1 VKKLVGDF
9 KRKRLQRIQVQQ
21 LKNDNRDSNFFK
33 SAISG
38 VFSDMR
44 LSLST
49 LLNRTDQVMEAE
61 LMLCI
66 MKRYIQRQDYNFA
79 ASSEFNRLLWNY
91 FQLEKHYL
99 QIEYWKTENG
109 TRSFNETALEVLTAY
124 YLSHLDVLK
133 VPKTKKETGLLRRL
147 IQKFYHHLK
156 SDPNKKKDFPG
167 NDFYEEAGCLL

>member
-1 VKKLVGDF
+1 
-9 KRKRLQRIQVQQ
+9 
-21 LKNDNRDSNFFK
+21 
-33 SAISG
+33 
-38 VFSDMR
+38 MR

-79 ASSEFNRLLWNY
+79 ASSEFNKLLWNY

-99 QIEYWKTENG
+99 QSEYWKTENG
-109 TRSFNETALEVLTAY
+109 TRSSNETALEVLTAY
-124 YLSHLDVLK
+124 YLKHLDVLK

-156 SDPNKKKDFPG
+156 ADPAKRKDLPG
-167 NDFYEEAGCLL
+167 NDWYEEAEWQL